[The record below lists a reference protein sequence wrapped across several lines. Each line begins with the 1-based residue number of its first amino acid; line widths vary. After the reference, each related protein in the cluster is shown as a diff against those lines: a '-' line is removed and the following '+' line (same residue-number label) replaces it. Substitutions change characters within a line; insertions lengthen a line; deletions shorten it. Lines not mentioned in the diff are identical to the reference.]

1 VIAQSASV
9 QRGPM
14 ARGVPPSWQENNR
27 MKHFLIL
34 AGMCMAASLIA
45 PVVVTAEEHHREKRY
60 YDRNGRDYHYWND
73 GEDRQYRAYVV
84 EQHRQYVPF
93 VRVRPRERQ
102 EYFRYR
108 HEHGFKVEVR

>member
-1 VIAQSASV
+1 
-9 QRGPM
+9 
-14 ARGVPPSWQENNR
+14 
-27 MKHFLIL
+27 MKHLLIL
-34 AGMCMAASLIA
+34 AGMCMAASLVA
-45 PVVVTAEEHHREKRY
+45 PVVVTAEEHHGEKRY
-60 YDRNGRDYHYWND
+60 YDRSGRDYHYWND

>member
-1 VIAQSASV
+1 
-9 QRGPM
+9 M
-14 ARGVPPSWQENNR
+14 ADDVPPSWQENNR

-45 PVVVTAEEHHREKRY
+45 PVVVTAEEHHGEKRY